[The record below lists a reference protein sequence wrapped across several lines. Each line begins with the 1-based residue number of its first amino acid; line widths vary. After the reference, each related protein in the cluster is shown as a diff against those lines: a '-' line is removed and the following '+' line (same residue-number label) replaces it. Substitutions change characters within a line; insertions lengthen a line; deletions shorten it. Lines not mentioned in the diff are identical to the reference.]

1 MVAKNNLQ
9 AIALILI
16 LLKSEI
22 LPYHI
27 AIFDRFTI
35 EVTAA

>member
-1 MVAKNNLQ
+1 MAAKNNQQ

-22 LPYHI
+22 PPYHI
-27 AIFDRFTI
+27 AIFARFTI
-35 EVTAA
+35 ESPTA